1 MNPFAILGIP
11 LSFEVDLPTLER
23 SYRNLSRAV
32 HPDRHVDAGASAKRE
47 ALARAMAVNEA
58 WRIVRDPIR
67 RAEALLALDGVD
79 VSEGRDQ
86 QVDPEFLLDF
96 LEIREA
102 LAEARRA
109 RDPGAVE
116 TLAAGIR
123 ARAERAEHEL
133 GSQLSAGASRGAVGK
148 LGELRFY
155 RRFLDEVS
163 ATEDE
168 IAA

>member
-1 MNPFAILGIP
+1 MNPFAVLGIP
-11 LSFEVDLPTLER
+11 STFDVDLRTLEK
-23 SYRNLSRAV
+23 SYRDLSRVV
-32 HPDRHVDAGASAKRE
+32 HPDRHLDAGTSTKRE

-58 WRIVRDPIR
+58 WRVVRDPIR

-79 VSEGRDQ
+79 VSEGHDR
-86 QVDPEFLLDF
+86 QVDPEFLMAMLDD
-96 LEIREA
+96 REA
-102 LAEARRA
+102 LADARRA

-116 TLAAGIR
+116 TLAAGVR
-123 ARAERAEHEL
+123 ARAGQVEREL
-133 GSQLSAGASRGAVGK
+133 AARLSAGASREAAGK

-168 IAA
+168 LAA